1 MYGVF
6 KFGLHTG
13 QAIWLVNTN
22 IANMGNIKGNA
33 GVWTI
38 LPMSYIT
45 QITGKQD
52 KYLN

>member
-6 KFGLHTG
+6 KFDLHTG

-38 LPMSYIT
+38 LPTSYIT
-45 QITGKQD
+45 QITGK
-52 KYLN
+52 